1 MLPAPAF
8 AFVDLETTGT
18 RADADRITEI
28 GIVRVDVEDDSAR
41 VAEWSTLVDPQV
53 PIPPAIQALTGITD
67 AMVAAAP
74 TFSTIAGDVSRM
86 LTGCVFVA
94 HNARFDY
101 GFLKHAFARLER
113 TFAARVLC
121 TVRLSRRMFP
131 DAHGHGLDALI
142 ARHRLDVTE
151 RHRALGDARAVWSF
165 VQLLYRDFQREH
177 VDAAIKRILRIPSLP
192 PQLAPDAIDALPESP
207 GVYLFYGDNPLPLYI
222 GKSINLRERVGA
234 HFSQDWRS
242 ETDLRL
248 SQEIRRID
256 YEETA
261 GELGALLREAVLVK
275 SRMPAYNRALRRKA
289 EAGIVRLDHGL
300 PQFIRGLGV
309 EPPDMNGAYGPFS
322 SRAAFRA
329 TLRELAGEHRLCWRR
344 LHLERRPGGPC
355 FARQVHRCNGVCV
368 GEEVSAAHDDRLSR
382 ALAPLAIPR
391 WPVAGAA
398 LVRERAATGERVDVH
413 VIRDWCWLGTARDD
427 GELAALA
434 EAPQRAAFDSD
445 VTRLLVRR
453 YRAGTLALTPFA
465 WPSALAARAYDAG
478 DQSFANACAASTSA
492 THAVSRFA

>member
-1 MLPAPAF
+1 MLPVPAF

-18 RADADRITEI
+18 RADQDRITEI
-28 GIVRVDVEDDSAR
+28 GIVRVDAEADSAR

-53 PIPPAIQALTGITD
+53 PIPAAIQALTGITD
-67 AMVAAAP
+67 AMVASAP

-113 TFAARVLC
+113 AFAARVLC

-131 DAHGHGLDALI
+131 DVDGHGLDALI

-151 RHRALGDARAVWSF
+151 RHRALGDARAIWSF
-165 VQLLYRDFQREH
+165 VQLLYRDFRRED

-192 PQLAPDAIDALPESP
+192 PQLAPDALDVLPESP

-261 GELGALLREAVLVK
+261 GEVGALLREAVLVK
-275 SRMPAYNRALRRKA
+275 SRMPAYNRALRRKT
-289 EAGIVRLDHGL
+289 EAGIVRLEHGL
-300 PQFIRGLGV
+300 PQFIGTLGV
-309 EPPDMNGAYGPFS
+309 EPVAMDGAYGPFS

-329 TLRELAGEHRLCWRR
+329 TLRELAAEHRLCWRR
-344 LHLERRPGGPC
+344 LRLERRPDGPC
-355 FARQVHRCNGVCV
+355 FARQLHRCGGVCE
-368 GEEVSAAHDDRLSR
+368 GAESPAEHDARLEL
-382 ALAPLAIPR
+382 ALAPFAIPR
-391 WPVAGAA
+391 WPLTGAA
-398 LVRERAATGERVDVH
+398 LVHERAATGERVDIH
-413 VIRDWCWLGTARDD
+413 VVRDWCWLGTARDD
-427 GELAALA
+427 GELAALV
-434 EAPQRAAFDSD
+434 EAPQRAAFDPD

-453 YRAGTLALTPFA
+453 HRAGTLALIPLQR
-465 WPSALAARAYDAG
+465 PSSFVARAHDEA
-478 DQSFANACAASTSA
+478 DQSFAETCAASTSA